1 MYLSSTDVIR
11 WLTVKHLTKLS
22 APVVDET
29 LLLTLEEEMTG
40 FIKSQWGSIKMT
52 DVSVTV
58 VSSLRVKLPGD
69 D

>member
-40 FIKSQWGSIKMT
+40 FMKMGSI
-52 DVSVTV
+52 
-58 VSSLRVKLPGD
+58 
-69 D
+69 